1 MNKKTYQIDAASLE
15 QARALFES
23 GDIDR
28 IEVGTVAGLCEIHR
42 YLFGGLYDFAGK
54 IRTLNIAKGG
64 FRFANCLYL
73 GAILPVIEQMPETT
87 FEEII
92 AKYVEMNIAHP
103 FMEGNGRATR
113 IWLDMML
120 KKRLMQVVDW
130 RKVDKDLYLQAME
143 RSPINDLELRAL
155 LGQALTDRTDV
166 PEDSTEIPED
176 PTDVPEDPTDAPED
190 PTDVPENPTD
200 VPEDPTIE
208 PAAPTDV
215 PSPSVPSTGTGAII
229 AYGIASIV
237 CGAGTVLCG
246 KRRTRG

>member
-1 MNKKTYQIDAASLE
+1 MNPKTYQIDAQSLK
-15 QARALFES
+15 QAHALFES
-23 GDIDR
+23 GNINN

-120 KKRLMQVVDW
+120 KRSLGKVVNW
-130 RKVDKDLYLQAME
+130 QYVDKDQYLMAME
-143 RSPINDLELRAL
+143 RSPINDLELRYL
-155 LGQALTDRTDV
+155 LSQNLTPD
-166 PEDSTEIPED
+166 TENREVIFKG
-176 PTDVPEDPTDAPED
+176 
-190 PTDVPENPTD
+190 
-200 VPEDPTIE
+200 IE
-208 PAAPTDV
+208 Q
-215 PSPSVPSTGTGAII
+215 SYYYEG
-229 AYGIASIV
+229 YE
-237 CGAGTVLCG
+237 
-246 KRRTRG
+246 K